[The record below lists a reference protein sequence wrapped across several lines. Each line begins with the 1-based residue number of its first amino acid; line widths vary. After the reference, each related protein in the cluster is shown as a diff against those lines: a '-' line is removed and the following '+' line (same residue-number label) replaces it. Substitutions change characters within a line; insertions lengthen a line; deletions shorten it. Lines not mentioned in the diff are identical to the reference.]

1 MKQWARAF
9 LLIGGCNGVPLGVN
23 THVFRPRSKSEQ
35 FRFFHSFPTT
45 ILFLKLYSLE
55 ITPEEILNTLK
66 YHYHNN
72 SYFFSRQVKESEETI
87 FTFRNLFSLIH
98 KHSSIRSNSFLFLF
112 FFFTINEPS
121 FLYTFHS
128 RHSIFLFHF
137 FARQEILISSIK
149 IIRIVRVPIF
159 DHINCRVIIVKLFI
173 DRLMHNKDA

>member
-98 KHSSIRSNSFLFLF
+98 KHSSIRSNSFLFFLF
-112 FFFTINEPS
+112 FFYNKRAFIS
-121 FLYTFHS
+121 LYIPFST
-128 RHSIFLFHF
+128 FHF
-137 FARQEILISSIK
+137 FIPFFCSTRNFN
-149 IIRIVRVPIF
+149 II
-159 DHINCRVIIVKLFI
+159 N
-173 DRLMHNKDA
+173 

>member
-66 YHYHNN
+66 YYYHNN
-72 SYFFSRQVKESEETI
+72 SYFFFRQVKESEQTI
-87 FTFRNLFSLIH
+87 FTFRNLFLLI
-98 KHSSIRSNSFLFLF
+98 HSSIQSNSL
-112 FFFTINEPS
+112 FFFTINFISIYIPFS
-121 FLYTFHS
+121 TLILFHS
-128 RHSIFLFHF
+128 FI
-137 FARQEILISSIK
+137 RQEISSIK
-149 IIRIVRVPIF
+149 VIRIVRVPIF
-159 DHINCRVIIVKLFI
+159 DLINCRLIIVKLHRSI
-173 DRLMHNKDA
+173 